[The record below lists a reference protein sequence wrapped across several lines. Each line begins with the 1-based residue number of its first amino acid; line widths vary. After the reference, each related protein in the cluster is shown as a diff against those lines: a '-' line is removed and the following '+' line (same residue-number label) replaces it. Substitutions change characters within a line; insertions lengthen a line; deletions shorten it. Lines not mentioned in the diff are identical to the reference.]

1 MRKEVVIVNAKRT
14 PIGQLNGKLKDIT
27 AKDLTKV
34 VMKSILEESKIDAR
48 EIDEI
53 IVGNVDQSSD
63 APNLG
68 RIAAL
73 ELGLPLDIPAYAV
86 GQNCSSGLQA
96 FINGVKSI
104 QLGDASAVMVVGTE
118 SMSQAPYL
126 IRGAREGLKL
136 RHRQLTDKLWE
147 MLYDPVVHMMMGE
160 TAEVVAEEEGIT
172 REEQDRYA
180 LSSYERAHQAK
191 KDGFFKREIVPVPI
205 EGRKGEIYTVDED
218 ELAGKEATFEQLAK
232 LKPVFKKDG
241 TVTAGNACGMNDGA
255 AGLLIMSKEKA
266 EELGYKPLAKVV
278 SYAIVGVDP
287 KRMGLGPVY
296 AVPKAL
302 KKAHLTI
309 DDIDLFELNE
319 AFAAQTLAC
328 IKRLNLDREKVNPF
342 GGAIALGHP
351 VGATGARLIVTLI
364 NSLLTLNKKMGVAT
378 LCVGGG
384 LGGAVVIERIAD

>member
-172 REEQDRYA
+172 REEQDHYA

-364 NSLLTLNKKMGVAT
+364 NSLQTLNKKMGVAT

>member
-364 NSLLTLNKKMGVAT
+364 NSLQTLNKKMGVAT

>member
-1 MRKEVVIVNAKRT
+1 
-14 PIGQLNGKLKDIT
+14 
-27 AKDLTKV
+27 
-34 VMKSILEESKIDAR
+34 
-48 EIDEI
+48 
-53 IVGNVDQSSD
+53 
-63 APNLG
+63 
-68 RIAAL
+68 
-73 ELGLPLDIPAYAV
+73 
-86 GQNCSSGLQA
+86 
-96 FINGVKSI
+96 
-104 QLGDASAVMVVGTE
+104 
-118 SMSQAPYL
+118 
-126 IRGAREGLKL
+126 
-136 RHRQLTDKLWE
+136 
-147 MLYDPVVHMMMGE
+147 
-160 TAEVVAEEEGIT
+160 
-172 REEQDRYA
+172 
-180 LSSYERAHQAK
+180 
-191 KDGFFKREIVPVPI
+191 
-205 EGRKGEIYTVDED
+205 
-218 ELAGKEATFEQLAK
+218 
-232 LKPVFKKDG
+232 
-241 TVTAGNACGMNDGA
+241 
-255 AGLLIMSKEKA
+255 MSKEKA

-364 NSLLTLNKKMGVAT
+364 NSLQTLNKKMGVAT